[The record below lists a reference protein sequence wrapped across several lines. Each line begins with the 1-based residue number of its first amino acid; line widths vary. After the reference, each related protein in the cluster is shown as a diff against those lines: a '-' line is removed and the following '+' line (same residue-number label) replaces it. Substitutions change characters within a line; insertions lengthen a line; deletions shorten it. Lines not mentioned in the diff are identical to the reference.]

1 MWQEGLVSLWD
12 DDEDEDDDDDEED
25 DGMQTQC
32 AEAPLKMHRVWK
44 RVIGP
49 SLIVGVVLTT
59 NNTYVRFTRYF
70 I

>member
-12 DDEDEDDDDDEED
+12 DEDEDEDGGAGDEED

-49 SLIVGVVLTT
+49 SLIVGVLLTT
-59 NNTYVRFTRYF
+59 NNTYVRFTR
-70 I
+70 